1 MDSLQLHRELMRQ
14 FTFLDLNISKPQ
26 RTNLALLS
34 QALAVSSN
42 CHLSTLALALP
53 LPGNRE
59 NLIQRLRRMLSQTP
73 DWQAWYGPIVKH
85 VFAHWTGAEV
95 ALVMDR
101 TDLADRWSVL
111 TVGAAHGKRLLPLG
125 WHVLPFGSTSA
136 ETQVSLLRQ
145 VQPYLPSAD
154 RVRITFYGDA
164 EFRAVPLQAYC
175 REQTWHWYVGLKS
188 DLRFQTAEGGGYA
201 LRDLPVARG
210 QLLYRQGV
218 TLTERHA
225 FGPVNL
231 LAHWSPNEDTPR
243 YWALDQPANRD
254 AWRRGRKRYW
264 IEPGFRDW
272 KSYGFDLERSK
283 LDEAERLNVLLLG
296 MAVTTLWL
304 IHLGEWVSATGRRAL
319 LEAPHKR
326 DYSLF
331 RLGRDYVQRCRTMAW
346 TFPVGFTAHHAPAA

>member
-1 MDSLQLHRELMRQ
+1 MDSLHLHRQLMDQ
-14 FTFLDLNISKPQ
+14 FTCLGLNLAKPH

-34 QALAVSSN
+34 QALAVSPN

-53 LPGNRE
+53 LPGQRE

-73 DWQAWYGPIVKH
+73 DWQAWYGPILRH
-85 VFAHWTGAEV
+85 LFAHWTGAEV

-101 TDLADRWSVL
+101 TDLANRWSVL
-111 TVGAAHGKRLLPLG
+111 TVGVAHGKRLLPLG
-125 WHVLPFGSTSA
+125 WQVLPFGGTSA

-145 VQPYLPSAD
+145 VQPYLPPAD

-164 EFRAVPLQAYC
+164 EFRAVPVQAYC
-175 REQTWHWYVGLKS
+175 REQTWHWHVGLKS
-188 DLRFQTAEGGGYA
+188 DLRFQAADGTGYA

-210 QLLYRQGV
+210 QLLYRQDV

-231 LAHWSPNEDTPR
+231 LAHWSPHEDTPR
-243 YWALDQPANRD
+243 YWAVDQPADRH

-283 LDEAERLNVLLLG
+283 LDEAERLQVLLLG

-304 IHLGEWVSATGRRAL
+304 IHLGEWVSATGRRPL
-319 LEAPHKR
+319 LEASHKR

-346 TFPVGFTAHHAPAA
+346 AFPVGFTVQHAPPT